1 MYEDSHIK
9 TISELKTYLEN
20 PCIAHITLS
29 CNKKDRADW
38 IHSCLI
44 RFKYSRCSKKE
55 KWIIVQYVRYITG
68 LSREQIKR
76 HIRAYKKWTRLC
88 TSYKRNTFSQK
99 YTLTDEA
106 LLAEVDNAT
115 GRISWA
121 LTLALIKEEYLR
133 GDLRFE
139 RLFHISVAGIYRLR
153 GKKYYI
159 EKALHVSHTHATNIP
174 IWVRKKPRPNG
185 KPGYIRVDTVHQ
197 GDVKDVGKNKEYTKW
212 VYHVNLVDEVT
223 QWEVVFAVP
232 EISETFLLPLLE
244 KALHAFPFK
253 IINFH
258 SDNGSE
264 YINYQVAKMLEKLR
278 ISQSKSRARKSN
290 DNWLV
295 ESKNAAIIRKEFG
308 HWHIPQV
315 FAEKINCFYQKYFIP
330 YLNFHRPCH
339 FPEKEILEN
348 GKIKIHYLKE
358 NCMTPYKKLCSIPNW
373 KKYLCANITPESL
386 EKIFLQKTP
395 LQAAKDKKKARDELL
410 KIVLPKYSNT
420 IET

>member
-1 MYEDSHIK
+1 MNAMYDDSHLK
-9 TISELKTYLEN
+9 TISELKTYLKN
-20 PCIAHITLS
+20 SCIAHITLS
-29 CNKKDRADW
+29 CNKEERAEW
-38 IHSCLI
+38 VHSRLI
-44 RFKYSRCSKKE
+44 RFKYSRCPKKE
-55 KWIIVQYVRYITG
+55 KGIIIQYIRYVTG

-76 HIRAYKKWTRLC
+76 HIQAYKKWTKLC
-88 TSYKRNTFSQK
+88 TPYKRNTFSQK
-99 YTLTDEA
+99 YTLIDEA

-133 GDLRFE
+133 GDTRFE
-139 RLFHISVAGIYRLR
+139 RLYNISVAGIYRLR
-153 GKKYYI
+153 GSKYYT
-159 EKALHVSHTHATNIP
+159 EKALHISHTYATNIP

-185 KPGYIRVDTVHQ
+185 KPGYIRIDTVHQ
-197 GDVKDVGKNKEYTKW
+197 GDIKDSEGYIKW
-212 VYHVNLVDEVT
+212 VYHINLVDEVT
-223 QWEVVFAVP
+223 QWEIVFAVP

-244 KALHAFPFK
+244 QALNSFPFE

-308 HWHIPQV
+308 HWHIPQI
-315 FAEKINCFYQKYFIP
+315 FADRINLFYQQYLIP
-330 YLNFHRPCH
+330 YINFHRPCH

-348 GKIKIHYLKE
+348 GKIKVHYYKE
-358 NCMTPYKKLCSIPNW
+358 NCMTPYKKLCSITDW
-373 KKYLCANITPESL
+373 EKYLRLDITPESL

-395 LQAAKDKKKARDELL
+395 LQAAKDKKKARDNLL
-410 KIVLPKYSNT
+410 KIVLPKYPNT
-420 IET
+420 IKT